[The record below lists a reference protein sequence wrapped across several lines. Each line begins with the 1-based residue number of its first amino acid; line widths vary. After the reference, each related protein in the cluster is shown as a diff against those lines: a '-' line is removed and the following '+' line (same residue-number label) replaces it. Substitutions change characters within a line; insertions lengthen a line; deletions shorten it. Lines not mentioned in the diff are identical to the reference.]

1 MRCKQ
6 RRLGDSIYEY
16 NSNWPTSSCQYN
28 GFKLAINEI
37 KIMFHTT
44 DHFELVSYKLW
55 YLTIPKLA
63 MI

>member
-1 MRCKQ
+1 MNTFSNKFKQNSYEISLIKMRCKQ

-16 NSNWPTSSCQYN
+16 NSDWPSSSCEYN

-44 DHFELVSYKLW
+44 D
-55 YLTIPKLA
+55 
-63 MI
+63 